1 MKQQAHMNNSLGI
14 LNKAIEEFMSKSQ
27 DDVKQLRNYIR
38 EKYNISVSESALKKR
53 MQHLQK

>member
-1 MKQQAHMNNSLGI
+1 MNNSLGI